1 MLSVT
6 ILPAHADAVA
16 ISRHIETKS
25 FLILDMLVVL
35 KKYKKNLPSLS
46 ARRKMRRLHLT
57 FYNIIGSSAKNGMY
71 NIFVM

>member
-1 MLSVT
+1 
-6 ILPAHADAVA
+6 
-16 ISRHIETKS
+16 
-25 FLILDMLVVL
+25 MLVVL